1 VKIVWTGPALS
12 DLQSIRD
19 YIARDSAFYAARFIK
34 RLIRSVRVLE
44 RSPEI
49 GAVVPEFQAEG
60 IREILFRN
68 YRILYRI
75 RADRVRVI
83 AVVHAARD
91 LGSLERKSWDVF

>member
-1 VKIVWTGPALS
+1 MKIVWTRRARS

-34 RLIRSVRVLE
+34 RLSRSVRVLE

-49 GAVVPEFQAEG
+49 GAVVTEFQAEG
-60 IREILFRN
+60 LREILFGN
-68 YRILYRI
+68 YRIFYRI
-75 RADRVRVI
+75 RADLVRVI

-91 LGSLERKSWDVF
+91 LGSLERKSWDVS